1 MPDGSPPASTSLT
14 EPASSSQPITLPSL
28 LPSPLSPPPKRADV
42 VSLKL
47 RLAALLPTHAGQAYW
62 SAFTDFV
69 LGRINRIELGEV
81 LARCF
86 KGESKADAVKLHNAL
101 LLSILYN
108 TTRPYLPPSSIRH
121 TGFLPRGKK
130 RALHGF
136 TGSLTAA
143 QEQKRRKLK
152 ESVMSLGRRE
162 RGEIKLLGSA
172 AQGEAGIAKKG
183 KGVEQEEE
191 ERRERARRLGRGE
204 GLAGAMGASRAG
216 GAEVETDGVPKGLRE
231 REREGV
237 ALPPTLPQDYLRLV
251 QTPLCCESRMLPDA
265 ATLQDRMLLLA
276 YEEGMVEGV
285 EARTAGL
292 VSGAID
298 HYLKN
303 MISSVIS
310 LVRDPSNLPSAVPPP
325 RTSPLSAA
333 PSPSTF
339 APAGAPP
346 VPPAAPSPPAA
357 DAEEDEPFLRQ
368 PLTIADFHAL
378 FAISPGLLGPGGSTH
393 SGAVERMYAVPPM
406 DDSSDEEP
414 GEGGEEPLE
423 DPPANAATAQ
433 DEAGDIKTT
442 DTAPTKPQT
451 AGKGPRLTATA
462 SRARTSSF
470 YGSARPLPP
479 PPAPSST
486 TAERVKFILDPSSL
500 HGVPE
505 GHPDVP
511 HLLSTPSALQ
521 PPLSADPANSAGAG
535 AHAPHPSGLGA
546 APPVGA
552 GGAAAG
558 GLSPK
563 SLSLRNSL
571 FPELAASASSTLAGR
586 LGTAA
591 AAASGEAGNGTTT
604 DDGGDSDDHAHT
616 SGAPTPA
623 NGAGAGGL
631 KIKLGGAMTGTAGGG
646 GAAALAKG
654 AATGGGA
661 GGKPNDK
668 DKEAGRKLWDVVD
681 SVKLL
686 NGVLPP

>member
-1 MPDGSPPASTSLT
+1 MPDGSAPAPPLSA
-14 EPASSSQPITLPSL
+14 EPSSSSQPVTLPSL
-28 LPSPLSPPPKRADV
+28 LPSPSSPPPKRADV

-62 SAFTDFV
+62 NALTEFV
-69 LGRINRIELGEV
+69 LGRINRVELGEV

-86 KGESKADAVKLHNAL
+86 KGESKAEAVKLHNAL
-101 LLSILYN
+101 VLSILYN

-130 RALHGF
+130 RALNGF
-136 TGSLTAA
+136 TGPLTAA

-172 AQGEAGIAKKG
+172 AAAQGGAGVGKKG
-183 KGVEQEEE
+183 KGVEQDEE
-191 ERRERARRLGRGE
+191 ERRERARRVRRGE
-204 GLAGAMGASRAG
+204 GLAGAMGASRGG
-216 GAEVETDGVPKGLRE
+216 GADVEPDGVPKGLKE

-265 ATLQDRMLLLA
+265 DTLQDRMLLIA

-310 LVRDPSNLPSAVPPP
+310 LVRDPSSLPSAVPPP
-325 RTSPLSAA
+325 RTSTLSAA

-339 APAGAPP
+339 APAGASPA
-346 VPPAAPSPPAA
+346 PPAAPSPPAA
-357 DAEEDEPFLRQ
+357 DAEDDEPFLRQ

-393 SGAVERMYAVPPM
+393 SGAVERMYAIPPM

-414 GEGGEEPLE
+414 DEAGEEPLE

-433 DEAGDIKTT
+433 DEARDIKPT
-442 DTAPTKPQT
+442 DGAPTKPQP
-451 AGKGPRLTATA
+451 AGKAPRLTAAA

-470 YGSARPLPP
+470 YGCARPLPP
-479 PPAPSST
+479 PPPPSST
-486 TAERVKFILDPSSL
+486 VAERGKFILDPSSL

-511 HLLSTPSALQ
+511 HLPSTPSALQ
-521 PPLSADPANSAGAG
+521 TLLPVDPANPATAAAA
-535 AHAPHPSGLGA
+535 AHAPHPSGSGAA
-546 APPVGA
+546 APP
-552 GGAAAG
+552 GGAVAG

-571 FPELAASASSTLAGR
+571 FPELAASASSSTGGGGGGAV
-586 LGTAA
+586 AA
-591 AAASGEAGNGTTT
+591 VGEAGNGTTT
-604 DDGGDSDDHAHT
+604 DDGGDSEDEALAK
-616 SGAPTPA
+616 GAPTPA
-623 NGAGAGGL
+623 MGAGAGAGGL
-631 KIKLGGAMTGTAGGG
+631 KIKLGGATAGTAGGG
-646 GAAALAKG
+646 AGAAAPGKG
-654 AATGGGA
+654 ATA
-661 GGKPNDK
+661 GGKPNEK

-681 SVKLL
+681 SVRLL
-686 NGVLPP
+686 DGVLPP